1 MSPATPTAEWP
12 ETALQLMAARRTIL
26 PKRLVAPGPDA
37 AQLHQLFTAAATA
50 PDHDQVQPWRFVV
63 IPDSARAN
71 LADVFGQALRDR
83 DAQASDAQVEQ
94 AREKAFRAPLLLLLV
109 VDGDKGDPAVDV
121 IERMVSA
128 GAAVQSMLLMATAQ
142 GFGSALTS
150 GKALRAESFRH
161 AFALAGGEF
170 APCFISIGTVSAAK
184 PGKPRPEP
192 SAFVSTWGA

>member
-1 MSPATPTAEWP
+1 MSPATPIAEWP

-71 LADVFGQALRDR
+71 LADVFG
-83 DAQASDAQVEQ
+83 
-94 AREKAFRAPLLLLLV
+94 
-109 VDGDKGDPAVDV
+109 
-121 IERMVSA
+121 RMVSA
-128 GAAVQSMLLMATAQ
+128 GAAVQNVLLMATAQ

-150 GKALRAESFRH
+150 GKALKADSFRR
-161 AFALAGGEF
+161 AFALADGEF
-170 APCFISIGTVSAAK
+170 APYFISIGTVSAAK